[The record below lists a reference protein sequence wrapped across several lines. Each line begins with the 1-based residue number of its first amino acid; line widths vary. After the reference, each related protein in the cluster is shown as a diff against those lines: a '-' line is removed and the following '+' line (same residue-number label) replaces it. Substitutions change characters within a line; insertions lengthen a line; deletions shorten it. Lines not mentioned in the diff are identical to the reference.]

1 MDHVNR
7 FHTNE
12 TWLLVR
18 AEHLAIAAALSALVL
33 MHAREVA
40 WGRFIAAFLAI
51 DTVGYLPGA
60 IACRRGT
67 GRPIAPVYHHLYN
80 LTHNCLTAGVAAA
93 LWAIGHGG
101 FEWAMLAL
109 PIHLCGDRGL
119 FGNTYKPVS
128 LPFEPAAVGARTMEA
143 AR

>member
-80 LTHNCLTAGVAAA
+80 LTHNFLTAGVAAA

-109 PIHLCGDRGL
+109 PIQTASPIAKTFEQDIDAG
-119 FGNTYKPVS
+119 S
-128 LPFEPAAVGARTMEA
+128 LQGPQWSDADS
-143 AR
+143 